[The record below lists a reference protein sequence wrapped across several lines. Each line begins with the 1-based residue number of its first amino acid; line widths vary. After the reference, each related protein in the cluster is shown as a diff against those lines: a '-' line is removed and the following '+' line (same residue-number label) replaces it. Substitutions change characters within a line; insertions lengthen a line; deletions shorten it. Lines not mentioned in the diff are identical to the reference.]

1 MEVIKMIGFDKKRK
15 TYFVKVKYHDPVTNK
30 QKQILRRGFK
40 LKREAAECEHKL
52 KYGDKSEPKA
62 INQTTRFCD
71 IVELWEDTLQ
81 STVNMK
87 ETRKTHFLKRFKDYY
102 EMPLNKFTKE
112 ILLQWRIELSKMPYS
127 TRTKNNTIQYVKGAF
142 RFASDIYGIPNVAVV
157 LKNLKKSEEELQ
169 TEEMSVWTVDQ
180 FNQFLE
186 HVHNPLYAI
195 FFHTLFWTGARRGEI
210 IALQCSDLTDHEIY
224 IHQSLRRKVTGVKS
238 TKTKTNRHV
247 RLDDVT
253 YSKLLDLKKEFKHG
267 FLFGGD
273 DCLAPQTVQ
282 SQFERALKESGLPPI
297 RLHDLR
303 HSHATWLINS
313 GVNIVAVSKRLGHA
327 DINTTLKTYTH
338 LLKDTDDKMMQIIND
353 AVK

>member
-1 MEVIKMIGFDKKRK
+1 MIGFDEKRK
-15 TYFVKVKYHDPVTNK
+15 TYFVKVKYRDPVTNK

-52 KYGDKSEPKA
+52 KYGNKTSQTVS
-62 INQTTRFCD
+62 QTTRFCD

-81 STVNMK
+81 STANMK
-87 ETRKTHFLKRFKDYY
+87 ETRKTHFLRRFGAYY

-142 RFASDIYGIPNVAVV
+142 KFASEIYGIPNAAVV
-157 LKNLKKSEEELQ
+157 LKSLKKTEDELQ
-169 TEEMSVWTVDQ
+169 TEEMNVWTVEQ
-180 FNQFLE
+180 FNTFIRC
-186 HVHNPLYAI
+186 VHNPIYAI
-195 FFHTLFWTGARRGEI
+195 YFHTLFWTGARRGEI
-210 IALQCSDLTDHEIY
+210 IALQCSDLRDHEIY

-238 TKTKTNRHV
+238 TKTKTNRFV

-253 YSKLLDLKKEFKHG
+253 YQKLLELKNEYNSG
-267 FLFGGD
+267 FLFGGE
-273 DCLAPQTVQ
+273 DCLSPQTIQ
-282 SQFERALKESGLPPI
+282 DQFNRALKESGLPAI

-303 HSHATWLINS
+303 HSHATWLINN